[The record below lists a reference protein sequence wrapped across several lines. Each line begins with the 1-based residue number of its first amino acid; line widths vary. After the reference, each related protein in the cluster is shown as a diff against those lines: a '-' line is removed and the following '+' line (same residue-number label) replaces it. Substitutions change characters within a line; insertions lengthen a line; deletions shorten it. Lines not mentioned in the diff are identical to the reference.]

1 MEIKEAAQRAKQHIT
16 ELFTDEGAS
25 HIGLEEIQYDGA
37 AGAWHVTVGF
47 VRPWDQS
54 HDHPLPSVTELM
66 GGGRKRS
73 RDMKVVTLS
82 DTDGSILS
90 VKNRE

>member
-16 ELFTDEGAS
+16 ELFTDEGAK

-37 AGAWHVTVGF
+37 AGAWRVTVGF
-47 VRPWDQS
+47 SRPWDQTLFS
-54 HDHPLPSVTELM
+54 ELTDS
-66 GGGRKRS
+66 GRKRA

-82 DTDGSILS
+82 DKDGSILS